1 MLQLHHVAIGLL
13 ALALLVSVVER
24 DTPIL
29 LESHVRDADQRKE
42 LPPEEIAYWR
52 RHERNQ
58 ALCRGQTWVSQCCDD
73 AREDLT
79 CLPPKETR

>member
-1 MLQLHHVAIGLL
+1 MKY
-13 ALALLVSVVER
+13 ALLIALVLLVGVVDR
-24 DTPIL
+24 QTPLL
-29 LESHVRDADQRKE
+29 LEEAIRDADQRKE

-58 ALCRGQTWVSQCCDD
+58 RLCRGQTYVAQCCED

-79 CLPPKETR
+79 CLTREIE